1 MPDETPQIPVPA
13 IPVSET
19 TKPAPT
25 TTREEARK
33 FLSGEMFEDT
43 LKTPAKPAPIS
54 STERTQALNELAGI
68 EPKKPESPKV
78 VPVPPTQPKPPV
90 FSAPKQEEKNIFTPP
105 VQPLPPRPIAPT
117 PQPKPIEPI
126 QRAPEPPKIPNPP
139 RTLQTDVAH
148 AIENKTVS
156 LASIALSQD
165 ADKRAAAQQFKS
177 SHTHPY
183 ARTLLIGG
191 AVLFFMV
198 GGAVA
203 VYYAFEGEP
212 QKPVITKD
220 NSSKTF
226 LIKPDVTYTLALGT
240 ATSILPTQF
249 KTALANQNSADG
261 AIGAFTILFKNEKKK
276 DVELTGTQFI
286 TALFPQM
293 PAQFVSS
300 LDTSYMAGRFA
311 EQTSNT
317 GFVVFTLSSYEDA
330 FASLNRLSEESALA
344 LARLLV
350 PSLGEQKVTSWKNVF
365 IKNIDARVLVNDVD
379 EILLVYTFLN
389 KKTLLITADKDAFI
403 ALTARYTTP

>member
-1 MPDETPQIPVPA
+1 VPA

-43 LKTPAKPAPIS
+43 PTASAKPISIS
-54 STERTQALNELAGI
+54 STERTQALSELAGI
-68 EPKKPESPKV
+68 ESKKPETPKAAP
-78 VPVPPTQPKPPV
+78 PVPPAQPKPPV
-90 FSAPKQEEKNIFTPP
+90 FSSPKQEEKIIFTPPP
-105 VQPLPPRPIAPT
+105 VQPLPPRPVAP
-117 PQPKPIEPI
+117 PLKPIESV
-126 QRAPEPPKIPNPP
+126 QRVPEPVVIPNPA

-240 ATSILPTQF
+240 ATSTLPTQF

-286 TALFPQM
+286 TALFPQI
-293 PAQFVSS
+293 PAQFVAS
-300 LDTSYMAGRFA
+300 LDTTYMAGRFA
-311 EQTSNT
+311 SPTQNF
-317 GFVVFTLSSYEDA
+317 GFLVFSLSSYEDT
-330 FASLNRLSEESALA
+330 FASLNRLSEQNALL
-344 LARLLV
+344 LARLLN
-350 PSLGEQKVTSWKNVF
+350 PSLGEQKTLSWKNVF
-365 IKNIDARVLVNDVD
+365 IKNIDARVLVNDAD
-379 EILLVYTFLN
+379 EILLAYTFLN
-389 KKTLLITADKDAFI
+389 KKTLLITTDKDAFI